1 VQLKT
6 TEKNLNFNNLEMFNN
21 LKGRESK
28 RVFAKFI
35 EILNSGQRTY
45 NLKMDDNF
53 NNLNN

>member
-1 VQLKT
+1 
-6 TEKNLNFNNLEMFNN
+6 MFNN